1 MESIDS
7 GIRVMTV
14 RKGRKIPSIRG
25 LYRDKLRSIRRFRPD
40 VVYIHVGHN
49 DLVPHTLLNPRP
61 LFITSIL
68 HQVRELVQEVSV
80 TLPGVYIVVSSILPR
95 VSGDGFSSAAVGR
108 YNRLAKRF
116 GEMVRSAS
124 RGPGAF
130 FLSTV
135 NRTMWGRIARYE
147 PLTGYHKDDGL
158 HLNAAGRRRLA
169 FGWLKLLNAIRD
181 MD

>member
-1 MESIDS
+1 MEAMDR
-7 GIRVMTV
+7 GVRVMTV
-14 RKGRKIPSIRG
+14 RKGRKIPAIRG
-25 LYRDKLRSIRRFRPD
+25 LYRSKLRSIRRFGPE

-68 HQVRELVQEVSV
+68 HQVRELVQEVSE

-95 VSGDGFSSAAVGR
+95 VSGDEFAPDAVGR

-124 RGPGAF
+124 RGTGAF
-130 FLSTV
+130 FLSMV

-147 PLTGYHKDDGL
+147 PLSGFHKDDGL
-158 HLNAAGRRRLA
+158 HLNREGRMRLVR
-169 FGWLKLLNAIRD
+169 GWLKLLNALRD
-181 MD
+181 ME